1 MAFENCTGR
10 FKLVFLKN
18 FVELYKVLSR
28 TASVNVIAF
37 SVLKYYKISFPC
49 KSVCLQITADV
60 GKITKY
66 GQRFRTFIFTELSE
80 NVLCKYL

>member
-37 SVLKYYKISFPC
+37 SVLKILQNLVSMQK
-49 KSVCLQITADV
+49 CLLA
-60 GKITKY
+60 
-66 GQRFRTFIFTELSE
+66 
-80 NVLCKYL
+80 NNC